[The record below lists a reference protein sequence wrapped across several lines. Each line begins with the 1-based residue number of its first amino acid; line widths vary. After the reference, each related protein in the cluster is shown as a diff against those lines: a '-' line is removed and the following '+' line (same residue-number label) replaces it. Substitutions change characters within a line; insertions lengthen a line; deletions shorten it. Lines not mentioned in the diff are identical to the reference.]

1 MVTDFYSLPLVTQK
15 GEPLDETLEK
25 VVETI
30 QFSIFCFTL
39 PFYILI
45 TYFMLD
51 ALHRGVEELSTPF
64 FRLCIATAFIDIWTL
79 LNNYLGAMFPK
90 WGWAT
95 RAYLFLDGYYAH
107 AYLYFAWSSG
117 ES

>member
-1 MVTDFYSLPLVTQK
+1 MISDFNSLPLIVQI

-39 PFYILI
+39 PFYCFVICLL
-45 TYFMLD
+45 LD
-51 ALHRGVEELSTPF
+51 AQLRGIEELSTPF
-64 FRLCIATAFIDIWTL
+64 FKLCVTTSVVDIWTL

-90 WGWAT
+90 WGWGT
-95 RAYLFLDGYYAH
+95 RVYLFLDGYYAH
-107 AYLYFAWSSG
+107 TYLYFAWTSG
-117 ES
+117 E